1 MCWRTG
7 ASTLTEDH
15 RVAALRVWAFG
26 LGHGNLLAAASCL
39 CRAAHLDGKNGPP

>member
-15 RVAALRVWAFG
+15 RVAALRVGLG

-39 CRAAHLDGKNGPP
+39 CRAAHLDSKNGPP